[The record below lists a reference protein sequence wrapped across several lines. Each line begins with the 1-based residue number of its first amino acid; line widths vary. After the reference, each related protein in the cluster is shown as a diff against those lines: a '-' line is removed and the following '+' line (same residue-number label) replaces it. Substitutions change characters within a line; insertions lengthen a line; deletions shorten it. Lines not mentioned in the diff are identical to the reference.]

1 MDITNSLYEGRLIR
15 LGPIDHEKDPPLVAR
30 WTHDALFR
38 TVLGAVAR
46 PLSSD
51 AVRRQLEKVE
61 KQMEEAKNL
70 IHFTIR
76 ARVDNR
82 LVGLARIFWIDFHTG
97 TGVLNMGIGDASD
110 RRHGYGSDALN
121 LLLRFAFDELNL
133 HRLSAWPSADNLPF
147 IQMVNKAGFEEEARR
162 REASFHDG
170 SYWDVLHLGLLRLK
184 WEKKS

>member
-15 LGPIDHEKDPPLVAR
+15 LGPIDHEQDPPLVAR

-38 TVLGAVAR
+38 SVLGAVAR
-46 PLSSD
+46 PLSSE

-61 KQMEEAKNL
+61 KQMEETKNI

-76 ARVDNR
+76 ARDDYR
-82 LVGLARIFWIDFHTG
+82 LIGLARIFWIDFHNG
-97 TGVLNMGIGDASD
+97 TGVLNLGVGDSSD
-110 RRHGYGSDALN
+110 RRRGYGLDTVN

-133 HRLSAWPSADNLPF
+133 HRLSAWSSADNLPF
-147 IQMVNKAGFEEEARR
+147 IRLVKKAGFEEEARR

-170 SYWDVLHLGLLRLK
+170 SYWDVLHLGLLRSK
-184 WEKKS
+184 WEQKS